1 MDPGRCTCDKYSQF
15 HVFSHSAVPVA
26 CGVVQ
31 TIGGYER
38 LVFTCAN
45 VGGGRSGT
53 AHTKEKV

>member
-1 MDPGRCTCDKYSQF
+1 MDSGRRTHGEYGQF

-38 LVFTCAN
+38 LVSTCAN
-45 VGGGRSGT
+45 V
-53 AHTKEKV
+53 